1 MIKLL
6 FIAFCWI
13 MFGALHSMLIH
24 VPTKERIQEYLEM
37 DDQSYRLMYS
47 LISVV
52 SLFVAVLITLLTDG
66 NWVRQPDW
74 LTYVGGGVLIAGSLY
89 LLKLSFKNYSLTVF
103 IGLQPD
109 TTKRLT
115 LSGMNRY
122 VRHPLYLSSILLLVG
137 IMVFWPTDVVMV
149 SCVIMIAYT
158 AVGARLEERK
168 LIAQFGKDYTD
179 YMKEVPGLI
188 PKLRDN

>member
-74 LTYVGGGVLIAGSLY
+74 LTYVGGGILIAGSLY